1 MGTDVWMAGSWL
13 PMLTEERTSGGNR
26 LFPPV
31 LLARWGFLLP
41 ADPVKNGLGV
51 TGFLAVCFIFGDF
64 FFFFGGGVFLLLFP
78 LVFVPCSLNF

>member
-13 PMLTEERTSGGNR
+13 PVLTEERTSGGKR

-31 LLARWGFLLP
+31 LPARWGFLLP

-64 FFFFGGGVFLLLFP
+64 GGFLSSFFP